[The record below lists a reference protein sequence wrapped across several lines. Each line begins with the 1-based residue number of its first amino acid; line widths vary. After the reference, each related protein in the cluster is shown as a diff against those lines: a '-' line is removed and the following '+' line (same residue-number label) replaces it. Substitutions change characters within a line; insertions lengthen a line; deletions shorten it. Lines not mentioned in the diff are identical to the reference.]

1 MLLTVCTTQI
11 CKYEV
16 VGHCDPSQDQEGV
29 SSFFVPGYIFY
40 FWWTVVT
47 ESHSLHKRM
56 LSFKELSWW
65 WENAALHG
73 RGGISA
79 GEGGVVDAYCTVK
92 ERGSEGRRRKK
103 LSAFFLVGGML
114 HGMWDLSSPARDQTH
129 TPCIGRAE
137 SFQCVLPDHLD
148 HQGSLKKNF
157 YVQIFLTWP
166 QNTNFIS
173 Q

>member
-103 LSAFFLVGGML
+103 LSAFFFGGGHAAWHVG
-114 HGMWDLSSPARDQTH
+114 S
-129 TPCIGRAE
+129 
-137 SFQCVLPDHLD
+137 
-148 HQGSLKKNF
+148 
-157 YVQIFLTWP
+157 
-166 QNTNFIS
+166 
-173 Q
+173 